1 MMQKRGQ
8 KAQIIFDI
16 FVLFFVLILL
26 LLMNFY
32 LFFMF
37 LVVVDDDVF
46 FYEIISD
53 KWILWPKHRKKSRK
67 IKETFL
73 CSFSLDFFCFYRR
86 KTVTTKMLTHFKTK
100 QKQKENRNHKNP
112 FYHRRRIQRSQN
124 KETLIFPSLLF

>member
-1 MMQKRGQ
+1 
-8 KAQIIFDI
+8 
-16 FVLFFVLILL
+16 
-26 LLMNFY
+26 MN
-32 LFFMF
+32 
-37 LVVVDDDVF
+37 
-46 FYEIISD
+46 ITTKTS
-53 KWILWPKHRKKSRK
+53 KKIEK

-100 QKQKENRNHKNP
+100 QKENRNHKNP